1 MLNMELN
8 SVDIRV
14 GLEVPLD
21 SSWIMT
27 VIASQRNGER
37 ESVCETRSS
46 CVLASFIRHYHSLLY
61 CSRWVLGGGRN
72 NELLKSCVE

>member
-21 SSWIMT
+21 SSWIVT
-27 VIASQRNGER
+27 LIASQRNRER
-37 ESVCETRSS
+37 E
-46 CVLASFIRHYHSLLY
+46 CV
-61 CSRWVLGGGRN
+61 
-72 NELLKSCVE
+72 